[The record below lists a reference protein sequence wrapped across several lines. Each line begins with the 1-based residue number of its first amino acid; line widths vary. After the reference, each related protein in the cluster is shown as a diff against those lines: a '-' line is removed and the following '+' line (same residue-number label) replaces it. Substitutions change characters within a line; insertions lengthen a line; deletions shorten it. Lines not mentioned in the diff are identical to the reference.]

1 MAKRFV
7 LRIICE
13 LDNEGNCT
21 KLLLCRN
28 HFNIISKTSRFDLK
42 QFLCHLMGIVSKT
55 NRCRNK
61 QFIYLFYKNTDIEFC
76 PIYEDLEVEIEL
88 IKKSFKW
95 LFDKY
100 NITFRVMYNTKFDT
114 LQ

>member
-1 MAKRFV
+1 M
-7 LRIICE
+7 
-13 LDNEGNCT
+13 
-21 KLLLCRN
+21 
-28 HFNIISKTSRFDLK
+28 
-42 QFLCHLMGIVSKT
+42 
-55 NRCRNK
+55 
-61 QFIYLFYKNTDIEFC
+61 EFC
-76 PIYEDLEVEIEL
+76 PIYEELEVEIEL